1 MNNNAKF
8 YENVGQGP
16 VNTVVKG
23 VNMHPEIMGALSP
36 EGGETQY
43 HIHIDLADILRA
55 MFEGVR
61 QSQADTQKSVA
72 VQRTAAP
79 QLQQPL
85 RTLAALPVGSYI
97 GVYNYRGYGVFDDA
111 NSLAEKLKYM
121 PGCVQGAFETYEE
134 ALAFAQEGIAELRDW
149 LLEEIPVM
157 RWSINWIQW
166 VNEGG
171 ECND

>member
-23 VNMHPEIMGALSP
+23 VNIHPESMGAFSP

-61 QSQADTQKSVA
+61 QCQEGA
-72 VQRTAAP
+72 QRNLAQCNVSS
-79 QLQQPL
+79 QLQQPI
-85 RTLAALPVGSYI
+85 RRGVAPCIGSYI
-97 GVYNYRGYGVFDDA
+97 GVYNHRSYGVFDDA
-111 NSLAEKLKYM
+111 SRLNESLKYM
-121 PGCVQGAFETYEE
+121 PGCVQGTFDTYEE
-134 ALAFAQEGIAELRDW
+134 AFTFAQEGLADISGMPI
-149 LLEEIPVM
+149 EEVPALQH
-157 RWSINWIQW
+157 SLNWVERI
-166 VNEGG
+166 GG
-171 ECND
+171 ERDE